1 MRRSSL
7 FVGAAGLIFGVWS
20 MTAEAQP
27 YSAPSSPP
35 PPPPPDQS
43 DQSAPQPQPTPNDGV
58 LQTPGAYGHSNLT
71 HAVEAPLHTLNIT
84 RQKIPAVLLLAMA
97 DPTNVL
103 TIDDVAMMTG
113 RRVKVAAASV
123 EDLNLLLTRLARM
136 DDSIED
142 IVDEDEDQREREV
155 SVDEADADAVAD
167 PGEVPGTGTNTPLEF
182 VSTCCHVTLK
192 PVRLSPPL
200 SRGGD
205 HETSMAPAPS
215 GVAVTLTK
223 APGTYA
229 AEGVPEPVAAV
240 DEPAALSALSET
252 V

>member
-1 MRRSSL
+1 MAADRTTVWEEIDVIGATGLEVDVAVPVPTGLVAATTIEYRPA
-7 FVGAAGLIFGVWS
+7 GAALKLDDGIVR
-20 MTAEAQP
+20 EA
-27 YSAPSSPP
+27 
-35 PPPPPDQS
+35 
-43 DQSAPQPQPTPNDGV
+43 
-58 LQTPGAYGHSNLT
+58 
-71 HAVEAPLHTLNIT
+71 
-84 RQKIPAVLLLAMA
+84 
-97 DPTNVL
+97 
-103 TIDDVAMMTG
+103 
-113 RRVKVAAASV
+113 
-123 EDLNLLLTRLARM
+123 
-136 DDSIED
+136 
-142 IVDEDEDQREREV
+142 
-155 SVDEADADAVAD
+155 ADADAVAD